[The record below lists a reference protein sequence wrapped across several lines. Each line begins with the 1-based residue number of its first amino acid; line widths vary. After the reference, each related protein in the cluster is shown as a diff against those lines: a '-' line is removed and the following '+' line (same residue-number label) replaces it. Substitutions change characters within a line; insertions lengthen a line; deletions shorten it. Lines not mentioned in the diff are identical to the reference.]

1 MSTTDSGTKF
11 SPGPWLAGAAL
22 VAALAVGLA
31 LIDWKKWFAKPE
43 TAPVK
48 VDAGPVAE
56 RAAIPVPKVRFTDI
70 TEAAGIRFTH
80 TNGAFGKKLL
90 PETMGAGAGVIDFD
104 DDDKPD
110 LLFVNG
116 RPWPGH
122 GKPGEPLPTLALYH
136 NLGGGKFQDVT
147 RVMGLAVTMYGMGV
161 TVGDYDN
168 DGYSDLFVSGLGGSR
183 LFHNEPAPPG
193 KGVNG
198 RWFRDV
204 TAAAGVGGPDA
215 WPEAKDGDFLKRD
228 RPLNFSSSA
237 AWLDFDGDGRLD
249 LFVCNYVTWSP
260 ARDLGQGFSLDGAT
274 RKFGPPTF
282 FEGAQCFLYRNLG
295 DGKFQD
301 VSAAAG
307 IQVWE
312 REGTGETG
320 RRRNLGKCLGVIV
333 CDADGDGW
341 PDIVVANDT
350 VRNFLFHNEA
360 GPGGTRVFKE
370 MGFEAG
376 IAYAEGKA
384 RGAMGID
391 WAPFYRPGCNA
402 LAIGNFADESNTF
415 LCQDDPRELVFS
427 DMATVEGIA
436 GPSKPLLKF
445 GVLFLD
451 YDLDG
456 RPDLLTCNGQLE
468 PEIAKLQRGQSYEQP
483 PQLFWNAGKGE
494 GFEPVTADAAGPDL
508 FQPLVG
514 RGCAYLDIDGNGTLD
529 VVLTANGG
537 RARLL
542 RNEGGTGNHWLG
554 LKLQGDGRRSNRSAI
569 GTRVTL
575 EAGGVVQKREVCA
588 ARGYLS
594 QSELVLTFGLGKATK
609 VDRLTIHWPGRDAGP
624 PQVLT
629 GIEVDRLLKVA
640 QGAAK

>member
-1 MSTTDSGTKF
+1 MSTTETSPKF
-11 SPGPWLAGAAL
+11 SLGLWLAGTAV

-31 LIDWKKWFAKPE
+31 LIDWKKWFAPPE

-48 VDAGPVAE
+48 VDAGPVAD

-70 TEAAGIRFTH
+70 TGPAGIRFRH
-80 TNGAFGKKLL
+80 TNGAFGQKLL
-90 PETMGAGAGVIDFD
+90 PETMGAGVGVIDFD

-122 GKPGEPLPTLALYH
+122 EKAGEPPPTLALYR
-136 NLGGGKFQDVT
+136 NLGGKFEDVT
-147 RVMGLAVTMYGMGV
+147 RAAGLGVTMYGLGV

-168 DGYSDLFVSGLGGSR
+168 DGYPDLFVSGLGGSR

-193 KGVNG
+193 QGVNG

-204 TAAAGVGGPDA
+204 TAAAGVGGPDT
-215 WPEAKDGDFLKRD
+215 WPDAKDGDFLKRD
-228 RPLNFSSSA
+228 KPLNFSSSA
-237 AWLDFDGDGRLD
+237 AWLDYDGDGRLD

-260 ARDLGQGFSLDGAT
+260 ARDLGQGFSLDGTT

-282 FEGAQCFLYRNLG
+282 FEGAQCFLYRNPG
-295 DGKFQD
+295 GGKFRD
-301 VSAAAG
+301 VSAEAG
-307 IQVWE
+307 VQVWE
-312 REGTGETG
+312 REGAGEKG

-333 CDADGDGW
+333 CDADDDGW

-350 VRNFLFHNEA
+350 VRNFLFHNEP

-370 MGFEAG
+370 VGFEAG
-376 IAYAEGKA
+376 VAYAEGKA

-402 LAIGNFADESNTF
+402 LAIGNFADEPNTF
-415 LCQDDPRELVFS
+415 LCQEGPRELAFS
-427 DMATVEGIA
+427 DVANVEGIA
-436 GPSKPLLKF
+436 GPSKHLLKF

-468 PEIAKLQRGQSYEQP
+468 PEIARLQRGQDYEQP
-483 PQLFWNAGKGE
+483 PQLFWNAGLGQ
-494 GFEPVTADAAGPDL
+494 GFEPVTPEAAGPDL
-508 FQPLVG
+508 FRPLVG
-514 RGCAYLDIDGNGTLD
+514 RGCAYADIDGNGTPD
-529 VVLTANGG
+529 IILTANGG
-537 RARLL
+537 PARLL
-542 RNEGGTGNHWLG
+542 RNDGGTGHHWLR
-554 LKLQGDGRRSNRSAI
+554 LKLRGDGKRSNRSAV
-569 GTRVTL
+569 GARVTL

-594 QSELVLTFGLGKATK
+594 QSELVLTFGLGKTTK
-609 VDRLTIHWPGRDAGP
+609 VDRVIIHWPGRDAGP
-624 PQVLT
+624 PTVLT
-629 GIEVDRLLKVA
+629 DVEVDRLLKVA
-640 QGAAK
+640 Q